1 VVNTDEHNNNFT
13 CQKIHGWGPGRL
25 SCTAS
30 AISGF
35 FKYDSSKRGFVEVSS
50 KNFGGTVDAVCIDPS
65 FLNKKKK

>member
-1 VVNTDEHNNNFT
+1 M
-13 CQKIHGWGPGRL
+13 